1 MNLDILFMINT
12 NNLNLDENELFEG
25 NEKVVISQS
34 FRSKVVKDGDSNYTV
49 KKIISVNNVC
59 ESDKST
65 LRDTAEKLIQ
75 YDHVN
80 LRKIIDFEEI
90 ECKGI
95 NLFAIKQEY
104 IKNSFSN
111 YKFENSSNVN
121 CLPYDK
127 LIYIIKQILE
137 SLAYLSEKSSFH
149 GNLNPNNIFI
159 DENLKVKISD
169 YQINRNT
176 FSKIFEQNEEAVEYN
191 EEYFECENSHLY
203 LSPEVILGADQD
215 ISSDMWALGTIIL
228 NFLLNKTVFKGYSKI
243 NVLHSIFNILGSPK
257 ETSLCTLPYYN
268 SIFSTMFEKKNKKE
282 SIEDLLIQNGIFL
295 NCSFIDFIVSLL
307 SYEKNDRIDPNEALK
322 SNLFN

>member
-12 NNLNLDENELFEG
+12 NNLDLDENEHFEG
-25 NEKVVISQS
+25 NEKVIISQS
-34 FRSKVVKDGDSNYTV
+34 FRSKVVIEENSSSTI

-95 NLFAIKQEY
+95 NFFAIKQEY

-111 YKFENSSNVN
+111 YKFGNSSNVN
-121 CLPYDK
+121 CLSYDK
-127 LIYIIKQILE
+127 LLYIIKQILE
-137 SLAYLSEKSSFH
+137 SLAYLSEKNSFH

-159 DENLKVKISD
+159 DENLNVKISD

-176 FSKIFEQNEEAVEYN
+176 FSKIFEQNEDAVDQY

-203 LSPEVILGADQD
+203 LSPEVILGSDQD
-215 ISSDMWALGTIIL
+215 LSSDLWALGTIIL
-228 NFLLNKTVFKGYSKI
+228 NFLLNKSVFKGYSKI
-243 NVLHSIFNILGSPK
+243 NILQSIFNILGSPI

-282 SIEDLLIQNGIFL
+282 SIENLLFQNGIFL

-307 SYEKNDRIDPNEALK
+307 SYEKNDRINPIEALK